1 MESVERIKIRGVEVV
16 FANLDD
22 TGFGKSITVSAT
34 DQDVED
40 AITAWV
46 KNNNIGKGDK
56 AGVPNFKEYE
66 GRKQYAFKINDY
78 TRFAGLNGLTQNN
91 LGYGARIS
99 LIATAFEYDN
109 KFGKGT
115 SASLTA
121 VLVEKAANSASD
133 GDLAELLGDNPNAT
147 IEGVTIVEDTASGYD
162 KAKAQAEAIR
172 NKKNAPTDEFG
183 NVDVDISLDEIPF

>member
-1 MESVERIKIRGVEVV
+1 MSERIRLNNVEVV

-22 TGFGKSITVSAT
+22 TGYGKSITIAAT
-34 DQDVED
+34 DPEVVKEITDWVVEN
-40 AITAWV
+40 
-46 KNNNIGKGDK
+46 KIGKGDK

-99 LIATAFEYDN
+99 LIAQAFNWEN

-115 SASLTA
+115 SSSLTA
-121 VLVEKAANSASD
+121 VVVEKAANSASD
-133 GDLAELLGDNPNAT
+133 GDLAELLGDADGAVVE
-147 IEGVTIVEDTASGYD
+147 EGTSGYD
-162 KAKAQAEAIR
+162 KAKAMADKL
-172 NKKNAPTDEFG
+172 KKPVLEVDETF
-183 NVDVDISLDEIPF
+183 DISDIPF

>member
-1 MESVERIKIRGVEVV
+1 MSERIRLNGVEVV

-22 TGFGKSITVSAT
+22 TGYGKSITVSAV
-34 DQDVED
+34 DPEVEK
-40 AITAWV
+40 AITEWV
-46 KNNNIGKGDK
+46 KENNIGKGDK

-78 TRFAGLNGLTQNN
+78 TRFAGLQGLTQNN

-99 LIATAFEYDN
+99 LIAQAFEWSN
-109 KFGKGT
+109 KFGSGI
-115 SASLTA
+115 SSSLTA

-147 IEGVTIVEDTASGYD
+147 ITGVEIVEDTVSGYD
-162 KAKAQAEAIR
+162 KAKAAADAIR
-172 NKKNAPTDEFG
+172 NKKSAPTDEFG

>member
-1 MESVERIKIRGVEVV
+1 MSERIRLNNVEVV

-22 TGFGKSITVSAT
+22 TGFGKSITVSAV
-34 DQDVED
+34 DPAVEK
-40 AITAWV
+40 AITEWV
-46 KNNNIGKGDK
+46 KENKIGKGDK

-66 GRKQYAFKINDY
+66 GKKQFAFKINDY
-78 TRFAGLNGLTQNN
+78 TRFAALPGLTVNQ

-99 LIATAFEYDN
+99 LIASAFDWEN

-115 SASLTA
+115 SSSLTA

-147 IEGVTIVEDTASGYD
+147 IEGVTIVDDTTSGYE

-172 NKKNAPTDEFG
+172 NKKEAPVDEFG
-183 NVDVDISLDEIPF
+183 NVDIDISDVPF

>member
-1 MESVERIKIRGVEVV
+1 MSERIRLNGVEVV

-22 TGFGKSITVSAT
+22 TGYGKSITVSAV
-34 DQDVED
+34 DPEVEK
-40 AITAWV
+40 AITEWV
-46 KNNNIGKGDK
+46 KENNIGKGDK

-66 GRKQYAFKINDY
+66 GKKQYAFKINDY

-91 LGYGARIS
+91 LGFGARVS
-99 LIATAFEYDN
+99 LIAQAFEWSN
-109 KFGKGT
+109 KFGSGI
-115 SASLTA
+115 SSSLTA

-147 IEGVTIVEDTASGYD
+147 ISGVEIVEDTVSGYD
-162 KAKAQAEAIR
+162 KAKAAADAIR

-183 NVDVDISLDEIPF
+183 NVDVDIDMSSIPF

>member
-1 MESVERIKIRGVEVV
+1 MSERIRLNNVEVV

-22 TGFGKSITVSAT
+22 TGYGKSITIAAT
-34 DQDVED
+34 DPEVVKQ
-40 AITAWV
+40 ITEWV
-46 KNNNIGKGDK
+46 KENNIGKGDK

-66 GRKQYAFKINDY
+66 GKKQYAFKINDY

-99 LIATAFEYDN
+99 LIAQAFEWSN
-109 KFGKGT
+109 KFGSGI
-115 SASLTA
+115 SSSLTA

-147 IEGVTIVEDTASGYD
+147 ITGVTIVDDTTSGYE

-172 NKKNAPTDEFG
+172 NKKEAPVDEFG
-183 NVDVDISLDEIPF
+183 NVDVDIDMSQIPFN

>member
-1 MESVERIKIRGVEVV
+1 MSERIRLNGVEVV

-22 TGFGKSITVSAT
+22 TGYGKSITVSAV
-34 DQDVED
+34 DPEVEK
-40 AITAWV
+40 AITEWV
-46 KNNNIGKGDK
+46 KENNIGKGEK

-99 LIATAFEYDN
+99 LIAQAFEWSN
-109 KFGKGT
+109 KFGSGI
-115 SASLTA
+115 SSSLTA

-147 IEGVTIVEDTASGYD
+147 ITGVEIVDDTTSGYE

-172 NKKNAPTDEFG
+172 NKKEAPVDEFG
-183 NVDVDISLDEIPF
+183 NVDVDIDMSQIPFN